1 MRRFGNLA
9 LIILSISIFSYG
21 FSGLTFAQQSPADC
35 GPNQVFQLGF
45 CQDIGESSS
54 QAFSIET
61 DFTSYDDGD
70 TVRITGNVGT
80 ISESFP
86 ELPLTIIIIG
96 PTGNFVAIGQVT
108 PDASGQFSH
117 NVMVGGTMKVTGEYQ
132 VSAKYGTQT
141 STTTFSYT
149 ASGFTPPPPPPPTS
163 CGPNQELVN
172 GKCINITAPPPPPP
186 PTSCGPNQELIN
198 GNCIDKE
205 PEPIC
210 GPGTVLKNGV
220 CVVDQQ
226 GNGGGCLIATAT
238 YGSELAP
245 QVQFL
250 REIRDNTVLST
261 SSGTSFM
268 NSFNQFYYSFS
279 PTIADWERQNPVF
292 KEATKLFIT
301 PMISSLSIMT
311 LADNGSE
318 TEVLA
323 FGISVIALNLGM
335 YIVAPTAFAYKIHK
349 HCKSRK

>member
-9 LIILSISIFSYG
+9 LIILSISILSYG
-21 FSGLTFAQQSPADC
+21 FSGLTYAQQSPEDC

-45 CQDIGESSS
+45 CQDIVELGP
-54 QAFSIET
+54 QAFLIET

-80 ISESFP
+80 INENFP

-117 NVMVGGTMKVTGEYQ
+117 NVMVGGTMKVTGEYE

-149 ASGFTPPPPPPPTS
+149 ASGFTPPPPEPKPKPEP
-163 CGPNQELVN
+163 GP
-172 GKCINITAPPPPPP
+172 
-186 PTSCGPNQELIN
+186 
-198 GNCIDKE
+198 E
-205 PEPIC
+205 PEPEPTPEPEPEPEPEPTC

-220 CVVDQQ
+220 CVVEEQV
-226 GNGGGCLIATAT
+226 NGGGCLIATAT

-335 YIVAPTAFAYKIHK
+335 YIVAPTAFAYKVHK
-349 HCKSRK
+349 HYKSRK